1 MTYIARVFEYPGSA
15 VMELLC
21 MFGHVSDTGA
31 YGAIR
36 SAQLELY
43 CCRHA
48 QQCVLKVPCCQ
59 AESAVLHYVSTPLD
73 PHMARPDT
81 PQDVHLDEDKRTKA
95 VDMLYEAMLFWHDE
109 GQRLIKRLYHKL
121 NMEHEGKE
129 AAAIARLFKD
139 ADDRWIDIAA
149 KLAPYQSSKLSSTV
163 VKKIEE
169 KRYVIEVGTR
179 PKDNKEWLEQ
189 VEREQAML
197 PKPNVV
203 QQLFTDQTID
213 DIEYNDINEQEVH

>member
-1 MTYIARVFEYPGSA
+1 
-15 VMELLC
+15 
-21 MFGHVSDTGA
+21 
-31 YGAIR
+31 
-36 SAQLELY
+36 
-43 CCRHA
+43 
-48 QQCVLKVPCCQ
+48 
-59 AESAVLHYVSTPLD
+59 
-73 PHMARPDT
+73 MARPET
-81 PQDVHLDEDKRTKA
+81 PQDVQLDDDKRTKA
-95 VDMLYEAMLFWHDE
+95 VDMLYEAMLFWHSE
-109 GQRLIKRLYHKL
+109 GQRLVKRLYHKL

-169 KRYVIEVGTR
+169 KRFVVVLP
-179 PKDNKEWLEQ
+179 PKIKDGKEWVNM